1 MVVLED
7 ETGIK
12 LFKRAAC
19 YIYEKAMC
27 LQGHQTLRSVGVHAD
42 SVTSSCFGETRAQS
56 ICLFLRFT

>member
-1 MVVLED
+1 MAVLKD

-12 LFKRAAC
+12 PFKRAAC

-42 SVTSSCFGETRAQS
+42 PSSCFGETKAQS
-56 ICLFLRFT
+56 IRLFLRFT